1 MFGPQWVTLG
11 VKAGPLS
18 PCRALGKRGLGV
30 ISLASI
36 KHVGSLFGVSGKSS
50 IPSCTVSMKAASNL
64 PEQNPIADLF
74 LEKPLSIGQAVARG
88 GLLE

>member
-1 MFGPQWVTLG
+1 
-11 VKAGPLS
+11 
-18 PCRALGKRGLGV
+18 
-30 ISLASI
+30 
-36 KHVGSLFGVSGKSS
+36 
-50 IPSCTVSMKAASNL
+50 MKAASNL